1 MSVCCKL
8 FCLNAYF
15 LSGDYTRTLYRK
27 KYSIYLLLLIKQ
39 ITESKQDQMLVYTEP
54 RMRKHLD
61 FCKNQLFFPVN
72 FKNISFSFNN

>member
-15 LSGDYTRTLYRK
+15 LSGDYTRTLHRK
-27 KYSIYLLLLIKQ
+27 KNIQYIYCYCK
-39 ITESKQDQMLVYTEP
+39 TNNRVSKDQMLIYTEP

-61 FCKNQLFFPVN
+61 FTKKPTFLPSKFQKYFIFFQ
-72 FKNISFSFNN
+72 

>member
-27 KYSIYLLLLIKQ
+27 KIFNISTAIVKQ
-39 ITESKQDQMLVYTEP
+39 ITESKQRPDVGIH
-54 RMRKHLD
+54 RA
-61 FCKNQLFFPVN
+61 
-72 FKNISFSFNN
+72 